1 MKVPKIL
8 KNKYVLY
15 AVLILA
21 VVNVLGYLTMKD
33 YNSLIMFVVV
43 GVLASYFNKN
53 MTINLLLAIVVTSL
67 SRNHVR
73 LFEGFKE
80 GEDEDEEND
89 EGKQKKDEDDEV
101 SSKKCKGKNC
111 KKNNKDGMGQRNV
124 PHSKPASVGND
135 DDESPGERVDYAA
148 TMEQAYDNLN
158 NMLGSD
164 GMKGLTAETKH
175 LVEQQKNLMESLNS
189 MGPMLNSAKDTL
201 KNLDLP
207 NMKDME
213 KMISN
218 LNGK

>member
-1 MKVPKIL
+1 
-8 KNKYVLY
+8 
-15 AVLILA
+15 
-21 VVNVLGYLTMKD
+21 
-33 YNSLIMFVVV
+33 
-43 GVLASYFNKN
+43 
-53 MTINLLLAIVVTSL
+53 
-67 SRNHVR
+67 
-73 LFEGFKE
+73 
-80 GEDEDEEND
+80 
-89 EGKQKKDEDDEV
+89 
-101 SSKKCKGKNC
+101 
-111 KKNNKDGMGQRNV
+111 MGQRNV
-124 PHSKPASVGND
+124 PRSKPASVGND

-218 LNGK
+218 LNGKQRDKY